1 MNVLDLLKEDHA
13 TVAKLFEQFRENED
27 GDNRA
32 LFGDIDKELTVH
44 SHIEEEILY
53 PRLEAEGNEELR
65 KITLEGVQEHKVVK
79 TLLKEI
85 ANLADGSEIF
95 NAKLK
100 VLVENVEHH
109 VEEEENEMFPL
120 IEAQFDEDALEE
132 LGAEL
137 EEEKGTFQKANSAS
151 G

>member
-1 MNVLDLLKEDHA
+1 MNALELLKKDHEI
-13 TVAKLFEQFRENED
+13 VSELFARFEENED
-27 GDNRA
+27 GDNKA
-32 LFGDIDKELTVH
+32 LFDEINRELTVH
-44 SHIEEEILY
+44 AHVEEEILY
-53 PRLEAEGNEELR
+53 PRLEAEGDDELR

-79 TLLKEI
+79 TLLKET
-85 ANLADGSEIF
+85 ANLADGSEIL

-100 VLVENVEHH
+100 VLIEMVEHH

-120 IEAQFDEDALEE
+120 VETQFDEATLDE

-137 EEEKGTFQKANSAS
+137 EDEKASFQKAVAAS